1 MPPRVLKL
9 DILVFEKFAT
19 NTNEETE
26 ALKLKLKLKLKALFY
41 KKMTEANDAESEPG
55 LSDDSISS
63 PTVVIIGKFTCE
75 ERPHRKN

>member
-1 MPPRVLKL
+1 LPPRVLKL

-19 NTNEETE
+19 NTDEETE
-26 ALKLKLKLKLKALFY
+26 ALKLKLKLKALFY

>member
-1 MPPRVLKL
+1 MLGYQGYPLSKL
-9 DILVFEKFAT
+9 GDLPT
-19 NTNEETE
+19 DEETE
-26 ALKLKLKLKLKALFY
+26 ALKLKLKLKALFY